1 MIKKAI
7 EDAMSREELAEEASD
22 WKELMDPITDKM
34 YFLNS
39 ITFEKVDGIPRAVA
53 AKKELVRIQPL
64 LFSSLFSFI
73 ITAIVRTPFIIFVL
87 L

>member
-64 LFSSLFSFI
+64 LLFLN
-73 ITAIVRTPFIIFVL
+73 L
-87 L
+87 LLQQLSEHHS